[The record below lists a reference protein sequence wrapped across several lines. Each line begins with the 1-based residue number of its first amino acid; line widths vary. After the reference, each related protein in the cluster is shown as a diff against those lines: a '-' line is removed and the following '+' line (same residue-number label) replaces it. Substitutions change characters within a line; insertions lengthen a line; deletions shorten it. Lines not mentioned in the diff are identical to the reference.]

1 MRALAILGFAGMK
14 SQMLARQ
21 QRIGLLEVLGSAG
34 TIDVMLIIFFPT
46 GFAMLFAILQFFSVR
61 PYGPA
66 LALEAL

>member
-1 MRALAILGFAGMK
+1 
-14 SQMLARQ
+14 MLARQ

-46 GFAMLFAILQFFSVR
+46 GFAMLFAILQFFIVR

-66 LALEAL
+66 LALKAL

>member
-1 MRALAILGFAGMK
+1 
-14 SQMLARQ
+14 MLARQ

-46 GFAMLFAILQFFSVR
+46 GFAMLFAILQFLSVR